1 MTLYLK
7 YRPKNLDEL
16 DLPEVG
22 ESLKKIAASYLIKSG
37 SIPHAFL
44 FAGPKGTG
52 KTSAAR
58 ILAKII
64 NCESTSHKLRGPGL
78 VNPCEVCDQCRSII
92 RGSNL
97 DVIEMD
103 AASHRGID
111 DVRTLRDAVKLAPSR
126 AKKKIYIIDEAHMLT
141 VEASNALLKTLEEP
155 PDHVV
160 FILATTN
167 PEKLIETIR
176 SRTTFI
182 SFRKANASEIV
193 RSLKRVV
200 DAEKFKA
207 EEAGLTVIAE
217 AADGAFR
224 DAIKML
230 EQLMSEGHAI
240 TKEHLEEYLFSKK
253 SFDTDRFIE
262 LLIKRDTKTAI
273 DEIGKL
279 GPSGVSTEVF
289 LKSLMGKL
297 RSGLLNL
304 VGASGTEITGL
315 GKNEI
320 VKLIDL
326 FSEASKNIE
335 DSLIEELPLELA
347 VIKWGERKSD
357 KNYELRTMKDEEQ
370 NKENFEA
377 KSDIVQTH
385 SSKFVVHDSPPD
397 VQEIAAE
404 MKAGIDDEIWK
415 SILSSIKPINASI
428 EALLRSSRPV
438 GYDGHTLVLGVF
450 YKFHKERLEDSTHR
464 KVLEDVI
471 TKILNSPTRVTCTL
485 VEPPPKK
492 IIEGAKVEPVLTEG
506 RDIDIIKVAEE
517 IFGN

>member
-22 ESLKKIAASYLIKSG
+22 ESLKKIVSSG
-37 SIPHAFL
+37 KIPHAFL

-64 NCESTSHKLRGPGL
+64 NCESTSLKLRGPGL
-78 VNPCEVCDQCRSII
+78 TNPCDECDQCISITK
-92 RGSNL
+92 GSNL
-97 DVIEMD
+97 DVVEMD

-111 DVRTLRDAVKLAPSR
+111 DVRTLRDAVKLAPTR

-176 SRTTFI
+176 SRTTYI
-182 SFRKANASEIV
+182 SFRKAGVAEIV

-200 DAEKFKA
+200 EAEGIKA
-207 EEAGLTVIAE
+207 DDAGLTVIAE

-224 DAIKML
+224 DGIKIL
-230 EQLMSEGHAI
+230 EQLTSEGHPI
-240 TKEHLEEYLFSKK
+240 TKEFLDEYLFSKK
-253 SFDTDRFIE
+253 SFDTDRFIS
-262 LLIKRDTKTAI
+262 LLVDRDTKIAI
-273 DEIGKL
+273 EEIGKL
-279 GPSGVSTEVF
+279 APSGVSTEVF
-289 LKSLMGKL
+289 LKSLLGKL
-297 RSGLLNL
+297 RSGLLSL
-304 VGASGTEITGL
+304 VGVSGNPIPGL
-315 GKNEI
+315 TKNE
-320 VKLIDL
+320 LINLIEL
-326 FSEASKNIE
+326 FNDASKNIS

-347 VIKWGERKSD
+347 VIKWGTAEGNENKESRIMNNEEEDGGERKTEGNLTSMPD
-357 KNYELRTMKDEEQ
+357 T
-370 NKENFEA
+370 
-377 KSDIVQTH
+377 
-385 SSKFVVHDSPPD
+385 KFVIHDSPPD
-397 VQEIAAE
+397 ASEVAAE
-404 MKAGIDDEIWK
+404 MKAGIDEEIWK
-415 SILSSIKPINASI
+415 SILATIKPINASI

-438 GYDGHTLVLGVF
+438 GYDGKTLVLGVF
-450 YKFHKERLEDSTHR
+450 YKFHKERLEDSSHR
-464 KVLEDVI
+464 RVVEGVI
-471 TKILNSPTRVTCTL
+471 AKILNSPTKVVCTIM
-485 VEPPPKK
+485 EPPPKK
-492 IIEGAKVEPVLTEG
+492 IIEEAKVEPVLTEG
-506 RDIDIIKVAEE
+506 RDTDIIKAAEE